1 MRGPAA
7 QAVQRRG
14 CGVQGWRLLSDRLA
28 RLVDHPLRLGLIAI
42 RVIVVGIVIVLFFVF
57 FFLVFLVFVVVG
69 VLRLLRLELVHI
81 EGRLGRAVHLRLTGI
96 PAARRPRLAFV
107 G

>member
-42 RVIVVGIVIVLFFVF
+42 RVIVVGIVIVRFFVF
-57 FFLVFLVFVVVG
+57 FFLVFVVVG

-81 EGRLGRAVHLRLTGI
+81 EGRLGRVVHLRLTGI